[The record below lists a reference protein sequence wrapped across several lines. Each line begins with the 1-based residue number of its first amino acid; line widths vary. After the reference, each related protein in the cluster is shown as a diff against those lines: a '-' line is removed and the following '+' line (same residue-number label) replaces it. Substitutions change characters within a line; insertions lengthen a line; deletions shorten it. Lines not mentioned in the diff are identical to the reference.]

1 MLTGFFQDSDF
12 IVVLQTGFGSG
23 FLPLGSGLESDL
35 KNLSPNTSGMK
46 LCYKLKMHRGIDG
59 MFAFSSGL
67 CSWINKDSRICSRRQ
82 LLSLPMTCQI
92 CNTLMMTTG
101 VIETFAMVPWLFR
114 PIHLRPFIWDHSFE
128 TTFIWDHIHLRLFHL
143 RLFHLRLFHLR
154 PHSFETTVI

>member
-101 VIETFAMVPWLFR
+101 VIETFAMVP
-114 PIHLRPFIWDHSFE
+114 
-128 TTFIWDHIHLRLFHL
+128 
-143 RLFHLRLFHLR
+143 
-154 PHSFETTVI
+154 